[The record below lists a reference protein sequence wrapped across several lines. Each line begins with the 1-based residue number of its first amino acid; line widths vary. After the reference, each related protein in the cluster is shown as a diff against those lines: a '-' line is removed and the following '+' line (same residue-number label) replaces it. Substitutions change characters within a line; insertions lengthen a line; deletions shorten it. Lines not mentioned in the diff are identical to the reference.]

1 MNNSDMELEF
11 AAHVLVVLGET
22 AEDGLY
28 KSFEDVMF
36 EFLVGV
42 SALDLLAKEAFR
54 LSVLKLIAS
63 EIIPFD

>member
-28 KSFEDVMF
+28 KSFEDVML

-42 SALDLLAKEAFR
+42 SALDLLA
-54 LSVLKLIAS
+54 
-63 EIIPFD
+63 